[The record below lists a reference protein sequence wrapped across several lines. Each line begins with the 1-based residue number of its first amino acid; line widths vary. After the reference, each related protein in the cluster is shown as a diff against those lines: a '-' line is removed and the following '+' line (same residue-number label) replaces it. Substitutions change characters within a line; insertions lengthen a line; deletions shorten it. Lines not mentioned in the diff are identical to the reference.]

1 MKKIIAIIALVAI
14 GPTLCS
20 QNLISNPSFE
30 EVHEIVSSWA
40 GTYTIF
46 DKRIKHW
53 TSPTQGSPDLLY
65 VRHLD
70 KMFPPRPKV
79 DLSSHRPRTG
89 KFMVGIKTYG
99 CGSSKAHCKEYL
111 QMKLKTPL
119 QAGKKYFFEYWV
131 CPIQTSVKVNAF
143 GLTLSTKHTLQLSK
157 LELNNYTP
165 FHSSSEIIDSVAW
178 HRISGTFEAD
188 SNYTHIIIGNFST
201 PNTLAYKIEPDELE
215 YGYYL
220 LDDVSLNPV
229 DSTGLPLL
237 VPDKIMVLEDI
248 LFEYDKAVLQE
259 SSMPQLN
266 ELAEYLNSNQ
276 QYYINIM
283 GHTDSRGSKA
293 YNLKLS
299 EDRALSIKNYLI
311 QQGIQDTR
319 ITSIGKGSGFPIVPN
334 DSEENRKIN
343 RRVEIKIS
351 EE

>member
-1 MKKIIAIIALVAI
+1 MKKIIAVITLVVI
-14 GPTLCS
+14 GQTLCS

-30 EVHEIVSSWA
+30 EVHEIVSRWP
-40 GTYTIF
+40 GTYIAF
-46 DKRIKHW
+46 NKRIKHW
-53 TSPTQGSPDLLY
+53 TSPTQGSPDVLY

-131 CPIQTSVKVNAF
+131 CPIQTSVKVNSF
-143 GLTLSTKHTLQLSK
+143 GLTLSTTHTLQLSK

-165 FHSSSEIIDSVAW
+165 VHSNDELIDSMAW
-178 HRISGTFEAD
+178 HRVSGTFEAD
-188 SNYTHIIIGNFST
+188 SSYTHIIIGNFST
-201 PNTLAYKIEPDELE
+201 PKTLKYKIEPDGLD

-220 LDDVSLNPV
+220 LDDVTLSPV

-248 LFEYDKAVLQE
+248 LFEYNKAILQE
-259 SSMPQLN
+259 SSKPQLN
-266 ELAEYLNSNQ
+266 ELAEYLKANQ
-276 QYYINIM
+276 QYHINIM
-283 GHTDSRGSKA
+283 GHTDSIGGKA

-299 EDRALSIKNYLI
+299 EDRALSIKEYLL
-311 QQGIQDTR
+311 QQGIQEPR
-319 ITSIGKGSGFPIVPN
+319 ITSVGKGSDFPLVPN
-334 DSEENRKIN
+334 DSEENRKTN